1 MRKNL
6 SLLLP
11 LFGLVLF
18 VYIIWRTGLSEITAV
33 FRAAEPGRLGVA
45 IALVGVILVLRG
57 LRWSL
62 LLKVAGID
70 YPVLKATAVWTIGF
84 AAASVTPAKAGD
96 AIRAFYIKEETGRS
110 LGEAFF
116 TVFVERLFDLVFVL
130 LLGLVSVLVFSKL
143 YTEIPST
150 WLVVAASAVVVL
162 CLYLATNRK
171 LMRRMLNPLFNFL
184 VPARYRDRV
193 ALNITS
199 FYDSMAIYARARGQL
214 LTAAILTIILWAL
227 IFLLAWCV
235 ATGFGIDVPA
245 SYICLIMPVVTL
257 VEILP
262 VSVAG
267 LGTRDATV
275 IYFFS
280 VVGISS
286 AAAVGFSLGY
296 LLIGTYISALI
307 GFIMWLRHPLRTK
320 PAEQI

>member
-6 SLLLP
+6 SLVLP
-11 LFGLVLF
+11 IFGLALF
-18 VYIIWRTGLSEITAV
+18 VYIVWRTGPSEIGAV
-33 FRAAEPGRLGVA
+33 FQAADPGRLGIA
-45 IALVGVILVLRG
+45 AALVGVILVLRG
-57 LRWSL
+57 IRWSL

-70 YPVLKATAVWTIGF
+70 YPVLKSTAVWTIGF

-130 LLGLVSVLVFSKL
+130 LLGLVSVLVFSRY

-150 WLVVAASAVVVL
+150 WLVVVASAVVVL
-162 CLYLATNRK
+162 CLYLAMNRK
-171 LMRRMLNPLFNFL
+171 LMRRILLPIFNVL
-184 VPARYRDRV
+184 VPVRYKDIV
-193 ALNITS
+193 AVNISS
-199 FYDSMAIYARARGQL
+199 FYDSMALYARARGRL
-214 LTAAILTIILWAL
+214 IMAAILTIFLWAL

-235 ATGFGIDVPA
+235 ATGFRIDVPA
-245 SYICLIMPVVTL
+245 GYIFLIMPVVTL

-296 LLIGTYISALI
+296 LLIGTYLSALI

-320 PAEQI
+320 RAEQV

>member
-11 LFGLVLF
+11 AFGLALF
-18 VYIIWRTGLSEITAV
+18 VFIVWRTGPAEIAAV
-33 FRAAEPGRLGVA
+33 FMAVEPGRLGIAV
-45 IALVGVILVLRG
+45 ALVGVVLVLRG

-70 YPVLKATAVWTIGF
+70 YPLLKATAVWTIGF
-84 AAASVTPAKAGD
+84 AAASVTPAKSGD
-96 AIRAFYIKEETGRS
+96 AIRAFYIQEETGRS

-116 TVFVERLFDLVFVL
+116 TVFIERLFDLVFVL
-130 LLGLVSVLVFSKL
+130 MLGLVSVLVFSRY
-143 YTEIPST
+143 YTEIPSA
-150 WLVVAASAVVVL
+150 WLVIVASAVVVL
-162 CLYLATNRK
+162 CLYLAMNRK
-171 LMRRMLNPLFNFL
+171 LMRLVLRPVFDLL
-184 VPARYRDRV
+184 VPARYKDMV

-199 FYDSMAIYARARGQL
+199 FYDSMAVYARARGQL
-214 LTAAILTIILWAL
+214 LLAGILTIILWAL

-235 ATGFGIDVPA
+235 ATGFGIDV
-245 SYICLIMPVVTL
+245 SVGYIFLIMPVVTL

-296 LLIGTYISALI
+296 LLIGTYASALI
-307 GFIMWLRHPLRTK
+307 GFVMWLRHPLRTK
-320 PAEQI
+320 RAGQV